1 MLLPVFDE
9 VTVGKFYASE
19 LIQEQY
25 RKYHRRKKKH
35 MEQTLSDLEA
45 ENAFKL
51 TVNRLHQIQSIKY
64 IGTKNEIN

>member
-1 MLLPVFDE
+1 MNYFIILFCLAVFDE

-25 RKYHRRKKKH
+25 RRYHRKKKKH

-51 TVNRLHQIQSIKY
+51 QVIHFSQKKIL
-64 IGTKNEIN
+64 

>member
-1 MLLPVFDE
+1 MPCSSVFDE

-51 TVNRLHQIQSIKY
+51 QVTNLETINNDEWKISKY
-64 IGTKNEIN
+64 